1 MKIIFG
7 IIFAVTIGLIGARFA
22 GWFVDQLIATQ
33 RFVSPDQV
41 AQFDIIA
48 RVAVTLII
56 ALIGAAIGVWVSTR
70 LRSRFFQREL

>member
-1 MKIIFG
+1 MKVIFG
-7 IIFAVTIGLIGARFA
+7 ILFAVIIGLIGARFA

-48 RVAVTLII
+48 RVAVTLVI
-56 ALIGAAIGVWVSTR
+56 ALIGAAVGVWVSTKFR
-70 LRSRFFQREL
+70 RHFFQREP

>member
-1 MKIIFG
+1 MKVIFG
-7 IIFAVTIGLIGARFA
+7 ILFAVIIGLIGARFA

-70 LRSRFFQREL
+70 FRSRLFQREL

>member
-7 IIFAVTIGLIGARFA
+7 ILFAVIIGLIGARFA
-22 GWFVDQLIATQ
+22 GWFVDVLLDTQ

-41 AQFDIIA
+41 AMFDIIA

-56 ALIGAAIGVWVSTR
+56 ALLGAALGVWVSTR
-70 LRSRFFQREL
+70 FRSRLFRREV

>member
-1 MKIIFG
+1 MKVIFG
-7 IIFAVTIGLIGARFA
+7 ILFAVIIGLIGARFA

-48 RVAVTLII
+48 RIAVTLVI
-56 ALIGAAIGVWVSTR
+56 AIIGAAVGVWVSTR
-70 LRSRFFQREL
+70 FRRHFFQREP

>member
-1 MKIIFG
+1 MKVIFG
-7 IIFAVTIGLIGARFA
+7 ILFAVIIGLIGARFA

-41 AQFDIIA
+41 AMFDIIA

-56 ALIGAAIGVWVSTR
+56 AVIGAAVGVWVSTKFR
-70 LRSRFFQREL
+70 RHFFQREP

>member
-1 MKIIFG
+1 MKVIFG
-7 IIFAVTIGLIGARFA
+7 ILFAVIIGLIGARFA

-48 RVAVTLII
+48 RVAVTLVI

-70 LRSRFFQREL
+70 FRRHFFQREP

>member
-7 IIFAVTIGLIGARFA
+7 ILFGVIIGLIGARFA

-41 AQFDIIA
+41 AMFDIIA
-48 RVAVTLII
+48 RVAVTLVI
-56 ALIGAAIGVWVSTR
+56 ALIGAAIGVWVSTK
-70 LRSRFFQREL
+70 LRSRLFQREL

>member
-1 MKIIFG
+1 MKVIFG
-7 IIFAVTIGLIGARFA
+7 ILFGVIIGLIGARFA

-41 AQFDIIA
+41 AMFDIIA

-56 ALIGAAIGVWVSTR
+56 AAIGAAIGVWVSTKFR
-70 LRSRFFQREL
+70 RHFFQREP